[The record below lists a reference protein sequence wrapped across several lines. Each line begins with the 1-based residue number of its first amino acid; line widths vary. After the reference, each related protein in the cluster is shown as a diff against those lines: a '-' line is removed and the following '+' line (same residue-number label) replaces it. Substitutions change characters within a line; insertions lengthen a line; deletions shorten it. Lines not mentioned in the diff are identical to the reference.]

1 MFKWESYIRK
11 KTKEWPNIKPETS
24 NVTDLNHLLGKN
36 IILERIN
43 TALKEMGEYNN
54 YYIVV
59 KTSQVGKALK
69 QQKMYV
75 YRLLIFFENRL
86 VIKKRTAYKS

>member
-1 MFKWESYIRK
+1 MPQFNK
-11 KTKEWPNIKPETS
+11 KRE
-24 NVTDLNHLLGKN
+24 D

-69 QQKMYV
+69 QQKNV
-75 YRLLIFFENRL
+75 CIQTSNLF
-86 VIKKRTAYKS
+86 